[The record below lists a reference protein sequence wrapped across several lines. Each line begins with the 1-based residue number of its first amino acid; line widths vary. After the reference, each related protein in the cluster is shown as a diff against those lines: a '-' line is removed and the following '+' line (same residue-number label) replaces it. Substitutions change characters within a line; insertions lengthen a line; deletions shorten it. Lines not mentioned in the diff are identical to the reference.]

1 MSSATFNLPKQLDEK
16 LREQAE
22 AKFIS
27 KSAYIRQLL
36 AAAVGMKSAPAPSK
50 KGGRK

>member
-27 KSAYIRQLL
+27 KSAHIRQIL
-36 AAAVGMKSAPAPSK
+36 AAYVGMKPNPQK
-50 KGGRK
+50 KGARAK